1 MPRKPKLMFQIC
13 QSESRGFVRTGVVG
27 DPIVDRPRLT
37 AGSRACEQT
46 DQSVNLGVREDLVE
60 QSPHRTLPVGA
71 YRRGRT
77 GQVDAL
83 VFEPEILE
91 PGDDEWTRRPAEP
104 LEQIGQQR
112 ARVARA
118 VEALREGL
126 AGLGALLPDV
136 RGCLL
141 GQEAVPHPLADIVP
155 GEPSRERR
163 RVVRADERHV
173 AAGWPIDAARY
184 R

>member
-1 MPRKPKLMFQIC
+1 MPRKPKLRFQIC
-13 QSESRGFVRTGVVG
+13 QYESRCFVRTGVVG

-91 PGDDEWTRRPAEP
+91 PGDDERSEEHTSELQSPDHLVCR
-104 LEQIGQQR
+104 
-112 ARVARA
+112 
-118 VEALREGL
+118 
-126 AGLGALLPDV
+126 LL
-136 RGCLL
+136 L
-141 GQEAVPHPLADIVP
+141 
-155 GEPSRERR
+155 
-163 RVVRADERHV
+163 
-173 AAGWPIDAARY
+173 
-184 R
+184 